1 MIRLLLTLIVFGGI
15 AVAGLLYF
23 DFIELTPSG
32 QSAAEDAEQ
41 ALRNAAET
49 AGEVLG
55 NVTDGN

>member
-1 MIRLLLTLIVFGGI
+1 MIRFLLTLIICGGI

-23 DFIELTPSG
+23 GFIELTPSG

-49 AGEVLG
+49 AAEVLES
-55 NVTDGN
+55 VTDGN